1 MFVAVE
7 EKQKQEKKKEK
18 QEKRKKKKEAWIIL
32 SGDEFYGV
40 GDGGS
45 NGGAY
50 LEVVIS

>member
-18 QEKRKKKKEAWIIL
+18 QEKRKKKEAWIIL

>member
-1 MFVAVE
+1 MRVFVAVE
-7 EKQKQEKKKEK
+7 EKLKTNG
-18 QEKRKKKKEAWIIL
+18 RKHRMDSPVRRL
-32 SGDEFYGV
+32 EFHGL